1 MSTIQL
7 RNSAGAIT
15 VDSDNKAAHY
25 RDHVAMTTIT
35 DRGYYVLPNKLGG
48 TGDMGYPP
56 MNQQFKA
63 DDNLQ
68 WFRFNNNAKAMFCIN
83 QYLGGGLVTQN
94 AGVMARTHFNL
105 PVAKGYINIWNAKG
119 ELIWSDAQAA
129 KIPRIVGFF
138 TIPPNFDLDNN
149 VYQQNI
155 GLDKFILAS
164 MCPGEISDD
173 GTVAG
178 WSGLFFRMV
187 NGTLQV
193 QWLNKYQKTWAQTF
207 KATGMK
213 IPYAIFPNL

>member
-7 RNSAGAIT
+7 RNSANAIT

-25 RDHVAMTTIT
+25 RDHVSYSTIS
-35 DRGYYVLPNKLGG
+35 DKGYYVIPNKLGG
-48 TGDMGYPP
+48 TGDMGFSLQGY
-56 MNQQFKA
+56 KA

-68 WFRFNNNAKAMFCIN
+68 WFRFNNNAKAFFAIN

-94 AGVMARTHFNL
+94 AGVMARTHFAL

-129 KIPRIVGFF
+129 KIPRILGFI

-155 GLDKFILAS
+155 GLDKFILTN
-164 MCPGEISDD
+164 MCPAELSDD

-187 NGTLQV
+187 NGTIQV
-193 QWLNKYQKTWAQTF
+193 QWVRKNQKSWAETF